1 MLFRSTRARRVAHQF
16 VRRYFEGVVRFV
28 REFFIAILVY
38 FISSLQHIDTGLH
51 SVDARTARAFLEFD
65 KVLFLG
71 IRTLS
76 ANDHE
81 VFIGDIVALGEVDAF
96 DEVMIGFGE
105 LDSIG
110 IGVVHLLAGGFD
122 RGCNPLKE
130 FFVSSCIGVVE
141 LQDLIDELPQE
152 VVVCVLTQRNC
163 H

>member
-1 MLFRSTRARRVAHQF
+1 MC
-16 VRRYFEGVVRFV
+16 
-28 REFFIAILVY
+28 
-38 FISSLQHIDTGLH
+38 SSDL
-51 SVDARTARAFLEFD
+51 
-65 KVLFLG
+65 
-71 IRTLS
+71 
-76 ANDHE
+76 
-81 VFIGDIVALGEVDAF
+81 ALGEVDAF

-141 LQDLIDELPQE
+141 LQDLIGELPQK